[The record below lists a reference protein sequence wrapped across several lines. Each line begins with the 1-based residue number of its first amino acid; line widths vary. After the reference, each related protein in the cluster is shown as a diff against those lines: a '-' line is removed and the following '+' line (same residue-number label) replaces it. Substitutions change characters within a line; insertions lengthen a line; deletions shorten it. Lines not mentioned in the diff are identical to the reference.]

1 MSHWI
6 ATEEDSVEQSAL
18 CLFSMNSFSM
28 ILDSGL
34 TVKKDLFW
42 AYLSIRIFS
51 SIRETLLH
59 IIFDSPLTEMIKVK
73 SHSAEDIQV

>member
-34 TVKKDLFW
+34 TVKKRHR

-51 SIRETLLH
+51 SIRERLLH